1 MPRHRSRRSWAGSI
15 VGRTA
20 GTAFGF
26 RYRNAMKNSGIVWD
40 DKLLNGFLE
49 SPRKAVPGNRMSYA
63 GLKDATDRADLIGY
77 LAALKSLHAH

>member
-1 MPRHRSRRSWAGSI
+1 
-15 VGRTA
+15 
-20 GTAFGF
+20 
-26 RYRNAMKNSGIVWD
+26 MKNSGIVWD

-63 GLKDATDRADLIGY
+63 GLKESRDRADLIGY